1 MNPLNLNSSSL
12 RSLSPLAPR
21 KASQVAP
28 TLDDCQRESECLP
41 QESGSRWG
49 TVSLAGLG
57 VLAATT
63 GMVQAQVH
71 QQQPLVVAH
80 RGETDHAR
88 ENSLEAFR
96 QALADGADALELD
109 LHLTRDGDLAVNHD
123 DTLDRTYGRPGV
135 VREMTSEEL
144 RAAGVP
150 MLSDVLA
157 LPADRLILELKHP
170 KGGRHVGIEQIVI
183 DQLQKAGA
191 EERSVVI
198 SFDETSLKTLHQL
211 EPELA
216 TGYLYGGDKVDPARA
231 KEELG
236 IVYLGPHFS
245 VVNEEYV
252 RKAHEVGLKVNPW
265 TVDEL
270 KDMERMIELGC
281 DAITTDRSG
290 NLVQLLADR

>member
-1 MNPLNLNSSSL
+1 MNKLSSNL
-12 RSLSPLAPR
+12 RSLSPLPGR
-21 KASQVAP
+21 SP
-28 TLDDCQRESECLP
+28 QREAPSLDHFQRQSECSP
-41 QESGSRWG
+41 QESGLRWA

-63 GMVQAQVH
+63 GMVQAQIQH
-71 QQQPLVVAH
+71 QQPLVVAH

-88 ENSLEAFR
+88 ENSIEAFR
-96 QALADGADALELD
+96 QALEDGADGLELD
-109 LHLTRDGDLAVNHD
+109 IHLTSDGDLAVIHD

-157 LPADRLILELKHP
+157 LPADKLIIEIKHP

-183 DQLQKAGA
+183 DQLERAGA
-191 EERSVVI
+191 EDRSVVI

-216 TGYLYGGDKVDPARA
+216 TGYLYGGDQVDPAQA

-236 IVYLGPHFS
+236 ILYLGPHFS
-245 VVNEEYV
+245 VVNEEYM
-252 RKAHEVGLKVNPW
+252 RKAHEAGLKVNVW

-270 KDMERMIELGC
+270 KDMERMVQLGC
-281 DAITTDRSG
+281 DAITTDSSG
-290 NLVQLLADR
+290 NLVQLLSDR